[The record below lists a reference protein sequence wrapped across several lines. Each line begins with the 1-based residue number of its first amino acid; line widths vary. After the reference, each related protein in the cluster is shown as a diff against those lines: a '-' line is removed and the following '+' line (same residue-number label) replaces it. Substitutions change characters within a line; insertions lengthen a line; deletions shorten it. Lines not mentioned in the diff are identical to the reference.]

1 MPHFWDKMKNDSK
14 MNGLAT
20 LGFGVYAGAAITGIF
35 LIYVASLLGETDY
48 GKISYFVAIANIA
61 YSISFL
67 GAGNVI
73 KVFIP
78 KGVKIMSSI
87 SLVTLILGSIAAVII
102 YLVFGNIEA
111 SLLVLGLGIFDL
123 ATSEMIARKLNANY
137 TKYSLVQKSLYVVF
151 GISFYHILGPYGI
164 ILGYALSFLPGIK
177 RLYHG
182 FRESKIDPSL
192 IRSSLNFIVHNS
204 IFNVLRTLSG
214 FTDRLIISPL
224 FGFSLLGDYELGIQF
239 LTLLTMTPALVFQY
253 VLPRDAAGESSTRL
267 KIVVIFVSSC
277 FAISSV
283 FLIPIILPYVFPRF
297 TNAIPL
303 IQIMGLAIIP
313 RTVSFM
319 YFSKLLADQKT
330 KILSI
335 AAGIQLFTEISALI
349 ILGKMYGQA
358 GIASSLVIGELA
370 QVIFLIIMNKKM
382 LHLKH

>member
-48 GKISYFVAIANIA
+48 GKISYFIAIANIA

-102 YLVFGNIEA
+102 YLIFRNIEA

-123 ATSEMIARKLNANY
+123 ATSEMIARKLNVSY

-151 GISFYHILGPYGI
+151 GITFYHILGPYGI

-192 IRSSLNFIVHNS
+192 IRSSLDFIVHNS

-224 FGFSLLGDYELGIQF
+224 FGFVLLGDYELGIQF
-239 LTLLTMTPALVFQY
+239 LTLLTMMPALVFQY
-253 VLPRDAAGESSTRL
+253 VLPRDAAGESSGRL
-267 KIVVIFVSSC
+267 KTITILVSAI
-277 FAISSV
+277 FAIISI
-283 FLIPIILPYVFPRF
+283 FIIPIILPYVFPRF
-297 TNAIPL
+297 TNAIQL

-313 RTVSFM
+313 RTISFM
-319 YFSKLLADQKT
+319 YYSKLLGIEKT
-330 KILSI
+330 RIVSI
-335 AAGIQLFTEISALI
+335 AAGIQLVAQISLTYNI
-349 ILGKMYGQA
+349 REDIWSNWSSKFSTDW
-358 GIASSLVIGELA
+358 GISSSNVSD
-370 QVIFLIIMNKKM
+370 
-382 LHLKH
+382 HST